1 MKVGGLMKNS
11 KLILFVLCIMLIFVL
26 AACASSTP
34 VPTSAATTG
43 GTSPTTAVTTAAL
56 DGKTIIEAKCQNYH
70 GLATV
75 YNTQA
80 SADQWTG
87 IVDNMIARGAVLTAD
102 ERTVLIAHL
111 AANFK

>member
-1 MKVGGLMKNS
+1 MKNN
-11 KLILFVLCIMLIFVL
+11 KVLLFVLCILLIFVL

-34 VPTSAATTG
+34 VPTAAPTTG
-43 GTSPTTAVTTAAL
+43 GTSPTTAGPTAAL
-56 DGKTIIEAKCQNYH
+56 DGKTILESACQNCH

-80 SADQWTG
+80 SAGQWTS
-87 IVDNMIARGAVLTAD
+87 IVDNMVARGAVLTAD
-102 ERTVLIAHL
+102 ERTVLIEYL

>member
-1 MKVGGLMKNS
+1 MEEYENGE
-11 KLILFVLCIMLIFVL
+11 VLLLVICIMHIFVL

-43 GTSPTTAVTTAAL
+43 GTSPTTAGPTAAL
-56 DGKTIIEAKCQNYH
+56 DGKTILKAKCQNCH
-70 GLATV
+70 SLAPV

-80 SADQWTG
+80 SADQWTS
-87 IVDNMIARGAVLTAD
+87 IVDNMVARGAVLTAD
-102 ERTVLIAHL
+102 KRTVLIAFL